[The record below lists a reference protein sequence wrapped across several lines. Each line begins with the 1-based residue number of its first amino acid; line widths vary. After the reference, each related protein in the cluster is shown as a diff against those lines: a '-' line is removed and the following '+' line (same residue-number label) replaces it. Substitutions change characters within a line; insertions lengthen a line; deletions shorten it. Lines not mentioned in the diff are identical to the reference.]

1 MQYNNHSA
9 LTTLP
14 ALYKIRLYRYV
25 TAPHLSITTPQNAF
39 MPSAVSRNVS
49 HEFLLSRFA
58 VLCHLEGRFF
68 FDVDCRV
75 ALKNKTTVYEVH
87 RVFYALWVCHPI
99 FVTYDP
105 KEIGVMVEKVKF

>member
-1 MQYNNHSA
+1 MLQLHTSPSQ
-9 LTTLP
+9 LP
-14 ALYKIRLYRYV
+14 RM
-25 TAPHLSITTPQNAF
+25 HLCL
-39 MPSAVSRNVS
+39 R
-49 HEFLLSRFA
+49 LSREMSAMNFSCR
-58 VLCHLEGRFF
+58 VLLFCVIWKEDFF